1 MIEDWGKKQIKA
13 IGDHGKQMVEYNT
26 LVKENFNI
34 DRDSIPLEEKKKLMN
49 LLLKKG
55 LLTFGSYKKK
65 LILIIWFICR
75 KLKQEVQKILEII
88 KIWLKSLTDGNV
100 RPREV

>member
-1 MIEDWGKKQIKA
+1 MIEDRGKKQIKA
-13 IGDHGKQMVEYNT
+13 IGDHGKQMVESNT

-65 LILIIWFICR
+65 INSDNLIYM
-75 KLKQEVQKILEII
+75 
-88 KIWLKSLTDGNV
+88 
-100 RPREV
+100 